1 MNCICHSQQADLESV
16 KLLVAL
22 GADVNLPDLYG
33 KTPLNIA
40 RLKSERKLPD
50 ADTST
55 RMQTIKSDHAMLFES
70 RETWD
75 TRFTETGEGIV
86 SSMHDRIE
94 VGKYLEICRALESVG
109 ALPARILD
117 PPSPAP
123 KQPKRGM
130 KNGVEDF
137 TGSCEVYRQLE
148 KSTTQK
154 IQDINFSPTPQ
165 QAMELVRQLQ
175 REAEYRRRFGSRIL
189 CLDGG
194 GMRGLVQIEILRQ
207 IEKKTGKRIT
217 ELFDWIVGTSIGG
230 IIALALVYGKLRSVH
245 STENSMTDMCCTM
258 QRILT
263 QNDMKFMSK
272 KMSPRDFMC
281 SPSLRV
287 WQVSLF
293 AVIDFRLSCHV
304 AHHAFNP
311 AVVST
316 IGQTK
321 LICCCTYC
329 SQSYF

>member
-1 MNCICHSQQADLESV
+1 MKCICHSQQADLESV

-75 TRFTETGEGIV
+75 TRFTETVEVIV
-86 SSMHDRIE
+86 SSKHDRIE

-194 GMRGLVQIEILRQ
+194 GVRGLVQIEILRQ

-263 QNDMKFMSK
+263 QNNMKFMSK
-272 KMSPRDFMC
+272 KMSPHDFMC
-281 SPSLRV
+281 SPSVRV
-287 WQVSLF
+287 WQVNLL
-293 AVIDFRLSCHV
+293 AVIDFRLSCHM
-304 AHHAFNP
+304 AQHAFNP

-316 IGQTK
+316 IRPDQTN
-321 LICCCTYC
+321 LLLHILH
-329 SQSYF
+329 

>member
-75 TRFTETGEGIV
+75 TRFTETVEVIV
-86 SSMHDRIE
+86 SSKHDRIE

-109 ALPARILD
+109 ALPAKVLD
-117 PPSPAP
+117 PPCPAP
-123 KQPKRGM
+123 KRPKRDT
-130 KNGVEDF
+130 KNDF
-137 TGSCEVYRQLE
+137 TASCQDYRQLE

-154 IQDINFSPTPQ
+154 IQDVNFSPTPQ

-175 REAEYRRRFGSRIL
+175 READYRRRFGSRIL

-194 GMRGLVQIEILRQ
+194 GVRGLVQIEILRQ
-207 IEKKTGKRIT
+207 IEKKTEKRIT
-217 ELFDWIVGTSIGG
+217 ELFDWIVGTSTGG
-230 IIALALVYGKLRSVH
+230 IIALALVYGKLESV
-245 STENSMTDMCCTM
+245 
-258 QRILT
+258 
-263 QNDMKFMSK
+263 
-272 KMSPRDFMC
+272 
-281 SPSLRV
+281 
-287 WQVSLF
+287 
-293 AVIDFRLSCHV
+293 
-304 AHHAFNP
+304 
-311 AVVST
+311 
-316 IGQTK
+316 
-321 LICCCTYC
+321 
-329 SQSYF
+329 